1 MQILDWVFI
10 ISCIIIC
17 IASSVSDLKKRKIP
31 NAILFP
37 TFGILFPLSLI
48 YHLSF
53 GMGSIY
59 LRNFLFAAVFSV
71 LLYAGHFFSAGD
83 SKLLIVLAAGMPT
96 ILYQE
101 TIAGW
106 FPIITWLIFLFS
118 VAFLYLVGE
127 SVWYT
132 IRRKS
137 RFSRRI
143 PLREM
148 LKEYAQKL
156 VLVTLLNE
164 CIWLSL
170 PMFYNENQYIVLL
183 LDFFVLIFLSEHML
197 HFRTS
202 VIVAT
207 GVITIAIGF
216 ACNYLGRIQLSSL
229 LYLPII
235 LLFWVLQYFLS
246 AYNYYTIET
255 LAVEKDMI
263 LSTESSLLMQA
274 SIVKGL
280 PDISTEDMRSKLTES
295 EVLSIHRWAK
305 SKNGQAE
312 IIIVRTL
319 PFGSLIALGT
329 VCYLLMRGVLI
340 WRG

>member
-1 MQILDWVFI
+1 MQSLDWVLMIACLF
-10 ISCIIIC
+10 IC
-17 IASSVSDLKKRKIP
+17 IASSVTDLKKRKIP

-48 YHLSF
+48 HHLSS
-53 GMGSIY
+53 GLGSIY
-59 LRNFLFAAVFSV
+59 LRNFLFAVVFSV
-71 LLYAGHFFSAGD
+71 LLYAAHFFAAGD
-83 SKLLIVLAAGMPT
+83 SKLLIVLSAGMPA
-96 ILYQE
+96 ILYYE
-101 TIAGW
+101 TMPGW
-106 FPIITWLIFLFS
+106 FPIITWVIILFS
-118 VAFLYLVGE
+118 IAFVYLVGE
-127 SVWYT
+127 SIWFT
-132 IRRKS
+132 LRRKK
-137 RFSRRI
+137 RFTRRN
-143 PLREM
+143 PLREV

-202 VIVAT
+202 VIVTA
-207 GVITIAIGF
+207 GVIAIAVGF
-216 ACNYLGRIQLSSL
+216 ACNYLGRFHLSSL
-229 LYLPII
+229 LYFPII
-235 LLFWVLQYFLS
+235 LLFWWIQYFLS
-246 AYNYYTIET
+246 AYNYYAIET

-263 LSTESSLLMQA
+263 LSAESSLLMQA
-274 SIVKGL
+274 SKVQGL
-280 PDISTEDMRSKLTES
+280 PGISTEDMRSKLKES
-295 EVLSIHRWAK
+295 EVLSIQRWAK